1 MPSSLGWLRM
11 GPRDAKTPKTGA
23 FPLGRQEWLPPAVAE
38 LWPVATRG
46 ASAAPATGWLCV
58 RAHGDRGVVAVVSS
72 CLCGWQ
78 ALVRVGNG
86 VEQAGGAAHR
96 STTAA

>member
-1 MPSSLGWLRM
+1 LAGCGRVLR
-11 GPRDAKTPKTGA
+11 TQQYPKPGL
-23 FPLGRQEWLPPAVAE
+23 FPLGRLERLPPAVAV

-46 ASAAPATGWLCV
+46 ESIAPATGWLCV
-58 RAHGDRGVVAVVSS
+58 SAHGDRGVVAVVSS
-72 CLCGWQ
+72 SLRGWQ

-86 VEQAGGAAHR
+86 VEQAGGAALR